1 MIILGIETSCDDTAA
16 AVLCD
21 GSELVS
27 NVVSSQHN
35 IHSQYGGIIPEVAAR
50 QHFKAINSVLKKA
63 VEPLENKFRDVDA
76 IAVTNGPGL
85 AGSLLVGV
93 NVAKGL
99 ALSIGVPVIGVNHL
113 EGHVYST
120 WIEHNE
126 IDKNPGFP
134 LLCLIASGAHTDLVL
149 MKDFGSFSLI
159 GRTRDDASGEA
170 FDKGARMLGLGFP
183 GGPEI
188 QKAAING
195 DAKKRKFTKSKMP
208 GTFDFSFSGI
218 KSDLRREIEIESS
231 KGKISSQKISD
242 FAAGYEEGI
251 VDYLVSKTV
260 EAVKE
265 HYANGIIIGGGV
277 ASNQLL
283 REEIADKS
291 PVPVFIPR
299 PNLCTDNGAMIAMT
313 GWIKFKEKP
322 SPQWDLDVI
331 PGMKIG

>member
-21 GSELVS
+21 GTELVS
-27 NVVSSQHN
+27 NVISSQDD
-35 IHSQYGGIIPEVAAR
+35 IHSQYGGIVPEVAAR
-50 QHFKAINSVLKKA
+50 QHFKAINSVLKRA
-63 VEPLENKFRDVDA
+63 VEPLENKFHDVDA

-93 NVAKGL
+93 NLAKGL
-99 ALSIGVPVIGVNHL
+99 ALSIGV
-113 EGHVYST
+113 YST
-120 WIEHNE
+120 WIEHND

-134 LLCLIASGAHTDLVL
+134 LLCLIASGAHTDLVI
-149 MKDFGSFSLI
+149 MKDFGSFSLV

-195 DAKKRKFTKSKMP
+195 DAKKQKFTKPKMP

-218 KSDLRREIEIESS
+218 KSALRREVEIESS
-231 KGKISSQKISD
+231 KGQISSQKISD
-242 FAAGYEEGI
+242 FAAGYQEVI
-251 VDYLVSKTV
+251 VDSLVSKTID
-260 EAVKE
+260 AVKT
-265 HYANGIIIGGGV
+265 HYANGILIGGGV

-283 REEIADKS
+283 RKEISDKS

-299 PNLCTDNGAMIAMT
+299 PDLCTDNGAMIAMT

-322 SPQWDLDVI
+322 SSQWDLDVI

>member
-1 MIILGIETSCDDTAA
+1 VIILGIETSCDDTAA

-27 NVVSSQHN
+27 NVISSQDD
-35 IHSQYGGIIPEVAAR
+35 IHTQYGGIIPEVAAR
-50 QHFKAINSVLKKA
+50 QHFKAINSVLKRA
-63 VEPLENKFRDVDA
+63 VEPLENKFDDVDA

-93 NVAKGL
+93 NFAKGL

-120 WIEHNE
+120 WIEHND
-126 IDKNPGFP
+126 IHINPGFP

-149 MKDFGSFSLI
+149 MKDFGSFSLV

-188 QKAAING
+188 QKVAING
-195 DAKKRKFTKSKMP
+195 DATKQKFTKSKMP
-208 GTFDFSFSGI
+208 GTFDFSFSGL
-218 KSDLRREIEIESS
+218 KSALRREVEIESS
-231 KGKISSQKISD
+231 KGQISSQKISD
-242 FAAGYEEGI
+242 FAAGYQEAI
-251 VDYLVSKTV
+251 VDSLVSKTV
-260 EAVKE
+260 DAVKT
-265 HYANGIIIGGGV
+265 YYVNGILIGGGV

-283 REEIADKS
+283 RKEISDKS

-299 PNLCTDNGAMIAMT
+299 PDLCTDNGAMIAMT

-322 SPQWDLDVI
+322 ASQWDLDVI

>member
-1 MIILGIETSCDDTAA
+1 MA
-16 AVLCD
+16 
-21 GSELVS
+21 
-27 NVVSSQHN
+27 H
-35 IHSQYGGIIPEVAAR
+35 
-50 QHFKAINSVLKKA
+50 
-63 VEPLENKFRDVDA
+63 FRDVDA

-218 KSDLRREIEIESS
+218 KSALRREIEIESS

-242 FAAGYEEGI
+242 FAAGYQEGI
-251 VDYLVSKTV
+251 VDSLVSKTV